1 MTIRSDI
8 FKFFQN
14 LNFVF
19 LSGFDKINSINENNN
34 LYINAMYDLME
45 NDEIRTQAY
54 RKVISEKVKDKVAVE
69 IGTGKALLLPKF
81 CVDAGVKK
89 IYTIEENEKAFAESK
104 KLLEELNL
112 EEKIKIY
119 QGFSQ
124 DIEIEEKCDILVHEI
139 VGSIGSREGM
149 VLAVNDAKERFLKPN
164 AEFIPYQCIT
174 KIAPV
179 SPLKLS
185 PYQQIV
191 NLFLKLIMKNVIIN
205 LSDDFN
211 FSKPRTYLTCNF
223 PVCNLIAEP
232 QEFENIVFAEN
243 LTMIDDKTIEFII
256 EKPSLFDGFI
266 FYINLW
272 VDRETVIDTL
282 SQKTSWLVRYAKLFE
297 KPLKLEAGDF
307 IKVKIERDVS
317 TTQPKYEIHATVGK
331 NGRSVFAKKSYKL
344 C

>member
-19 LSGFDKINSINENNN
+19 FSGFDKISSINEHNS
-34 LYINAMYDLME
+34 LYMNSMYDLME
-45 NDEIRTQAY
+45 DDKVRTEAY
-54 RKVISEKVKDKVAVE
+54 KKVIYEKIKDKIAVE
-69 IGTGKALLLPKF
+69 IGTGKALLLPIM

-89 IYTIEENEKAFAESK
+89 IYTIEENETAFAQSK
-104 KLLEELNL
+104 TLLEELNL

-149 VLAVNDAKERFLKPN
+149 VLAVQDAKDRFLKPN

-179 SPLKLS
+179 SPLRLS
-185 PYQQIV
+185 PEKQII
-191 NLFLKLIMKNVIIN
+191 NLFLKLILKNVIIN
-205 LSDDFN
+205 LSDDWN
-211 FSKPRTYLTCNF
+211 FSKPRTYVIYNF
-223 PVCNLIAEP
+223 PISNLIAEP
-232 QEFENIVFAEN
+232 QEFENIVFSEDLVMRDEKN
-243 LTMIDDKTIEFII
+243 IEFII

-272 VDRETVIDTL
+272 VDKETVIDSL

-297 KPLKLEAGDF
+297 KPLKLEAGDI
-307 IKVKIERDVS
+307 IKVKIERDIS
-317 TTQPKYEIHATVGK
+317 TTQPKYEINATVSK
-331 NGRSVFAKKSYKL
+331 NGESVFAKKSYQL